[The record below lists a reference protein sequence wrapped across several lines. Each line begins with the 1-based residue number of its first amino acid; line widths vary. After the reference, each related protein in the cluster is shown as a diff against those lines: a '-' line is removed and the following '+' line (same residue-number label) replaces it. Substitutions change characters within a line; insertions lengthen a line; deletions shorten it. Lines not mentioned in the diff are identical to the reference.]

1 MAISP
6 DYGIEY
12 AQAIANA
19 YADAELAILSR
30 IKQYLEQGID
40 VPEWE
45 QQQLANVQQLRFL
58 ATSTVGETNNNI
70 AYFISQTMDEAYDAG
85 GASAFSDMY
94 DSVESISAVSS
105 LARKQAVAAIA
116 REVTTAITGAS
127 NSILRQID
135 DTYRNI
141 VSQSV
146 SLVTAGGMTR
156 RQATQKAIN
165 QFLGNGL
172 TVAPAGRG
180 QMNIADYTQMA
191 VRTGTAR
198 ASIEGHL
205 DAMAVNGLSL
215 VYINA
220 GPRHCELCNDWT
232 GKVLKARGVGSGT
245 LTMVDAVTGGRVTVE
260 VAGSLDDARSAGWGH
275 PNCRCSVSAYIPGA
289 SKPKKQPFDRRG
301 YEDQQQQRL
310 NERRIREWKRRD
322 ALAITPEEK
331 AKAEAKIKEYQ
342 QRQRDLMKSNPD
354 LKRQP
359 SREQLFKPSGGQS
372 GSQSPLPPLPKPKTP
387 ASDVRM
393 SQKFEPADFYSYPEP
408 RGTAEQFDAM
418 VEYEGSGYVYHNG
431 YLRDP
436 ERSSADKFMRAEAKA
451 LNDMLYNTQTTFDSS
466 VVRYQR
472 LDAFNF
478 ESYADLETKMANLQ
492 GTIWNNKGVT
502 STSVGLVN
510 VSAFSNREVK
520 MTIHMPAGTYG
531 ARATQDYEGEFMI
544 APNTDFLITE
554 VREMDDGVFH
564 IDAIVANQE
573 KLNYE

>member
-6 DYGIEY
+6 DYGLEY

-40 VPEWE
+40 VPDWE
-45 QQQLANVQQLRFL
+45 RQQLANVQQLRFL

-70 AYFISQTMDEAYDAG
+70 AYFISQTMDEAYEAG

-172 TVAPAGRG
+172 MVAPAGRG

-289 SKPKKQPFDRRG
+289 SRPKKQPFDRRG

-510 VSAFSNREVK
+510 GSAFSNREVK

-554 VREMDDGVFH
+554 VREMDNGVFH